1 MGYTEPVAQQG
12 KIAKRNIHPPISS
25 GEGEGVV
32 VGIVRERLSGGE
44 VGIALDFTGA
54 PVPGRR
60 FSADAG
66 WVAVGTDV
74 VRILFAQFK
83 AAGPEIE
90 HVVVLRLPFS
100 GVRLFIHSMKRV
112 SVAAHGYLEKVNNAP
127 SPKVDRE
134 SLPDQTFTMDANIII
149 AGFSGREACMDL
161 YHSSPQVKVALKRG
175 SNEFRAEP
183 IARVT
188 LTTRLMIDIHDEL
201 AAKVAELPQDEHNEV
216 VIEEEADE

>member
-1 MGYTEPVAQQG
+1 MAQQG
-12 KIAKRNIHPPISS
+12 KIAKRHVQPPISA

-44 VGIALDFTGA
+44 VGTIALDFTGA
-54 PVPGRR
+54 PVPARR
-60 FSADAG
+60 FSADAA
-66 WVAVGTDV
+66 WIAVGTDV

-90 HVVVLRLPFS
+90 HVVVLRLPFA
-100 GVRLFIHSMKRV
+100 GVRLFIHSMKGV
-112 SVAAHGYLEKVNNAP
+112 SKTAYDYLEKIHNAP
-127 SPKVDRE
+127 SPQVDKNR
-134 SLPDQTFTMDANIII
+134 LPDQTFTMDANIII

-188 LTTRLMIDIHDEL
+188 LTTRLMMDLHDEL
-201 AAKVAELPQDEHNEV
+201 ASKVDSLPVDEHSEV
-216 VIEEEADE
+216 EVEAEQ

>member
-1 MGYTEPVAQQG
+1 MGYTQRVAQG
-12 KIAKRNIHPPISS
+12 KVAKRHIQPPISA

-32 VGIVRERLSGGE
+32 VGIVRERLSGGD
-44 VGIALDFTGA
+44 VGTIALDFTGA
-54 PVPGRR
+54 PVPARR
-60 FSADAG
+60 FSADAA
-66 WVAVGTDV
+66 WVSIGTDV
-74 VRILFAQFK
+74 VRILFGQFK

-112 SVAAHGYLEKVNNAP
+112 SETATDYLKRVNNAG
-127 SPKVDRE
+127 SPEVDKKR
-134 SLPDQTFTMDANIII
+134 LPDQTFTMDANIII

-188 LTTRLMIDIHDEL
+188 LTTRLMMDIHDEL
-201 AAKVAELPQDEHNEV
+201 KAKVAELPADEHDEILV
-216 VIEEEADE
+216 EEETDE